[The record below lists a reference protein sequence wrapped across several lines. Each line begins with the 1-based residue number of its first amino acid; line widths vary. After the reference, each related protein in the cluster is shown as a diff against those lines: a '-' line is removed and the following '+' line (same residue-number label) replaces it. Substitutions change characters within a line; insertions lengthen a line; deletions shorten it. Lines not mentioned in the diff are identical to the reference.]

1 MSEAR
6 LARLRES
13 ISSMGLDALVV
24 AKIENVRY
32 LSGFTGSSAIAVVTP
47 ESAVLVTDGRYREQ
61 AGRQAASWEVVIYAV
76 NIMDAIAG
84 ALEETRSLGL
94 EDSSTIAFQSRLANA
109 LAEKH
114 IEFTDAVVERL
125 RAIKEP
131 GEIDAIRGAV
141 ACARHA
147 WETLL
152 PMIQPGVSER
162 QLAAGLDYRMM
173 SAGAD
178 KPAFDTVV
186 ASGPNSSMPHA
197 GITDRVLEQGDLVV
211 IDFGALA
218 DGYCCDVTRTVC
230 LGEPDPE
237 ALEILEAV
245 HLAWEA
251 SFAVLAPGVA
261 VAEADQAARDRLAES
276 GFAEQFVHSLGHGV
290 GLEIHEK
297 PTLSRLSKE
306 SFEAGMVFTVEPGV
320 YLEGSMGVRHEETV
334 LLTEAGPEVL
344 SRDITS
350 AK

>member
-24 AKIENVRY
+24 TKIENVRY

-61 AGRQAASWEVVIYAV
+61 ADREAAPWEVVICSR

-84 ALEETRSLGL
+84 ALPETRSVGL
-94 EDSSTIAFQSRLANA
+94 EDSSTIAFQGRLAKA
-109 LAEKH
+109 LTEKR
-114 IEFTDAVVERL
+114 IESTDGVVELL

-131 GEIDAIRGAV
+131 AEIDAIRGAV

-173 SAGAD
+173 SAGAE

-197 GITDRVLEQGDLVV
+197 GITDRVLENGDLVV
-211 IDFGALA
+211 MDFGALA
-218 DGYCCDVTRTVC
+218 DGYCCDITRTVY

-237 ALEILEAV
+237 ARAILEAV

-251 SFAVLAPGVA
+251 AFAVLAPGVP
-261 VAEADQAARDRLAES
+261 VAQADLAARDRLAES

-297 PTLSRLSKE
+297 PTLSQLSKE
-306 SFEAGMVFTVEPGV
+306 TLEAGMVFTVEPGV

-334 LLTEAGPEVL
+334 VLTEAGPEVL
-344 SRDITS
+344 SRDITC